1 MIYFEKDLNLTV
13 GILAANKTFEQIR
26 ATYESLGA
34 LKFPVQRLVNIP
46 EDQDS
51 SELKTR
57 KYNFIQNGKTL
68 TSLIDGLCREAKTEW
83 IYFAFAGRRVQ
94 KNIDSKLSLYVN
106 DYKNVIFPVVKRV
119 WNFVDGSMDGL
130 LINKKFH
137 EEVGDFGDA
146 DDLEIT
152 KLMWAGKAIEKG
164 AKFKAIVG
172 AGY

>member
-1 MIYFEKDLNLTV
+1 MIYFEKDLNLTI

-26 ATYESLGA
+26 ATYESLGV
-34 LKFPVQRLVNIP
+34 LKYPVQRLVNVP
-46 EDQDS
+46 EDYDVT
-51 SELKTR
+51 ELKNR
-57 KYNFIQNGKTL
+57 KYNFIQKGKTL
-68 TSLIDGLCREAKTEW
+68 TSLIDGLCKEAKTEW
-83 IYFAFAGRRVQ
+83 IYFAFAGRKVQ
-94 KNIDSKLSLYVN
+94 KNIDSKYSIYAS

-137 EEVGDFGDA
+137 EEVGEFGDG

-152 KLMWAGKAIEKG
+152 KLMWAGKAVEKG

-172 AGY
+172 AAY